1 MTVSIIVNEKRYTFD
16 NEMTIDV
23 LLQKFEMDT
32 SKIAVELNLEI
43 IPKSEYQST
52 SLNDGDQLEIVHFVG
67 GG

>member
-23 LLQKFEMDT
+23 LLQKFEMDL

-52 SLNDGDQLEIVHFVG
+52 PLNDGDQLEIVHFVG